1 MAIQRASPDARE
13 LANCIERD
21 VRVIG
26 ERLIGAGQDQLT
38 VEACV
43 GAHGNGTV
51 RGHDPPCP
59 SRGQRSSLT
68 MSRISEKS
76 PALTLTIRPGDH
88 TCMHQPRSWLP
99 HPYLSPPAPPS
110 IGYSSA
116 SMKPTD
122 DNAGNTVR
130 VTDPTVSCLVW

>member
-1 MAIQRASPDARE
+1 MDRVHHGTQFLPVGAREWCPTRRKMAIARASPDARE

-26 ERLIGAGQDQLT
+26 ERLIGDGQDPLT

-76 PALTLTIRPGDH
+76 PALTLT
-88 TCMHQPRSWLP
+88 M
-99 HPYLSPPAPPS
+99 
-110 IGYSSA
+110 
-116 SMKPTD
+116 
-122 DNAGNTVR
+122 
-130 VTDPTVSCLVW
+130 VW